1 MVPGSLCIEVCR
13 HKQHSISHSNLSAQR
28 QARHL
33 GCMAMVSKSR
43 VCDSLNDRTGMHRAF
58 KLHLKKLRG
67 LTVSTNIQIQG
78 LTQLRLSTSMYE
90 KRTSQRP
97 ACSLCACFCF
107 PHPVFQSLRY
117 AATCVSC
124 KDIRDSSTDELD
136 ISNTDELEVSSTD
149 ETSSTS
155 VLRRRLRSL
164 QLCL

>member
-1 MVPGSLCIEVCR
+1 MVPGSLCIEVCK
-13 HKQHSISHSNLSAQR
+13 HKQHSVSHSNLSAQR

-43 VCDSLNDRTGMHRAF
+43 VCDSLNGRTGMHRAF
-58 KLHLKKLRG
+58 KLHSKKLRG
-67 LTVSTNIQIQG
+67 LTVSTNIQG
-78 LTQLRLSTSMYE
+78 LTLSTSMYE

-107 PHPVFQSLRY
+107 PHLVFQSLRY

-124 KDIRDSSTDELD
+124 KDIRNSSTDELD
-136 ISNTDELEVSSTD
+136 ISNTDELEFSSTD